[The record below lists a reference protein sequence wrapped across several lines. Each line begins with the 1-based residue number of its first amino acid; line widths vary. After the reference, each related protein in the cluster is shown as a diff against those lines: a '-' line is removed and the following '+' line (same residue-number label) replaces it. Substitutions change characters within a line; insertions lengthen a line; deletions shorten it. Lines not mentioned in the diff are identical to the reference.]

1 MPAPRLPSKSSDR
14 KALRSRA
21 LLRRCFDAALVAVD
35 GRRVTAA
42 ALAGTQLP
50 KDCPVLAIGK
60 AAPAMLAGAGD
71 ALGNRPRRALCISRE
86 DAARPGE
93 AVPAGGRML
102 YGDHPVPGRRSLAA
116 GRALGEFLDAL
127 PARSPLLCLISG
139 GSSAL
144 VECLPGGVELADLE
158 RANRWLLGSGL
169 AIAAVNQVR
178 ARLSCLKA
186 GRLARRLA
194 GRRVL
199 ALAISDVPDDDP
211 AVIGSGL
218 LVPAGPSPLPA
229 GLPAWL
235 EGMLGRAPS
244 PPAPGDEDLA
254 AVDYRIVANG
264 CMAARAAAAAAIAA
278 QVPARVHPH
287 PLCGATQEACALVIE
302 SVLAGAPGL
311 QAWFG
316 ETTVRL
322 PADAG
327 EGGRNSHLALACG
340 VALQGQDEVVILCAG
355 TDGSDGT
362 SAAAGGWAD
371 GGVVARLAALG
382 LDVRAGLLRAD
393 SGRLLAASGDA
404 LTTGPTGTNVM
415 DLVLALRDP

>member
-1 MPAPRLPSKSSDR
+1 M
-14 KALRSRA
+14 
-21 LLRRCFDAALVAVD
+21 
-35 GRRVTAA
+35 TAA
-42 ALAGTQLP
+42 ALAGAKLAR
-50 KDCPVLAIGK
+50 DCPVLAIGK
-60 AAPAMLAGAGD
+60 AAPAMLAGACD
-71 ALGNRPRRALCISRE
+71 ALGSRPRQVLYITRE
-86 DAARPGE
+86 GTARPGE
-93 AVPAGGRML
+93 AVPAAGRLL
-102 YGDHPVPGRRSLAA
+102 YGDHPVPGLRSLAA
-116 GRALGEFLDAL
+116 GQALGEFLDAL

-144 VECLPGGVELADLE
+144 VECLPEGVKPEDLE

-178 ARLSCLKA
+178 SRLSCLKG

-218 LVPAGPSPLPA
+218 LVPAEPSSLPA
-229 GLPAWL
+229 GLPGWL
-235 EGMLGRAPS
+235 EAMLGRAPL
-244 PPAPGDEDLA
+244 PPAPGEEGLA
-254 AVDYRIVANG
+254 TVDYRIVANG
-264 CMAARAAAAAAIAA
+264 RMAAQAAAAAASAA
-278 QVPARVHPH
+278 QVPARVHQQ
-287 PLCGATQEACALVIE
+287 PLGGSTEEACAVVLE
-302 SVLAGAPGL
+302 SVSAGAPGL
-311 QAWFG
+311 QAWYG

-327 EGGRNSHLALACG
+327 EGGRNSHLALTCS
-340 VALQGQDEVVILCAG
+340 VALQGQDEVVMLCAG

-371 GGVVARLAALG
+371 GRVVARLAALG
-382 LDVRAGLLRAD
+382 LDARAGLLRAD

-415 DLVLALRDP
+415 DLVLALRDR